1 MNLRKAIQRK
11 KRIAGVL
18 AESYTKLRRANI
30 TPEGRPSLISSREIL
45 ERIKEKSE
53 EIIQLKVQ
61 IQKANLPILEDIYR
75 LAELK
80 SLVNEMRNINSL
92 HDRRYDN
99 SQAIVYT
106 ICIDEIEQE
115 AIIADLEKQIEVIQD
130 RIESFNFRVH
140 IDTDPS

>member
-30 TPEGRPSLISSREIL
+30 TPEGRPPLISSREIL

>member
-30 TPEGRPSLISSREIL
+30 TPEGRPPLISSREIL

-61 IQKANLPILEDIYR
+61 IQKANMPILEDIYR

>member
-11 KRIAGVL
+11 KRIAGAL
-18 AESYTKLRRANI
+18 AESYTKLRRSNI
-30 TPEGRPSLISSREIL
+30 TPEGRPPLISSRELL
-45 ERIKEKSE
+45 ERIKEKAE

-80 SLVNEMRNINSL
+80 SLVHEMRSIHLL

-99 SQAIVYT
+99 SQTVVYT
-106 ICIDEIEQE
+106 VCIDEIEQE
-115 AIIADLEKQIEVIQD
+115 EIIDALEKQIEEIQD
-130 RIESFNFRVH
+130 RIEAFNFRVH
-140 IDTDPS
+140 IDTHPS

>member
-30 TPEGRPSLISSREIL
+30 TPEGRPPLISSREIL

-92 HDRRYDN
+92 HDKRYDN

>member
-30 TPEGRPSLISSREIL
+30 TPEGRPPLISSREIL

-115 AIIADLEKQIEVIQD
+115 AIIAELEKQIEVIQD

-140 IDTDPS
+140 IDTNPS

>member
-30 TPEGRPSLISSREIL
+30 TPEGRPPLISSREIL

-80 SLVNEMRNINSL
+80 SLVNEMRNINSV

>member
-30 TPEGRPSLISSREIL
+30 TPEGRPPLISSREIL

-115 AIIADLEKQIEVIQD
+115 VIIADLEKQIEVIQD

>member
-30 TPEGRPSLISSREIL
+30 TPEGRPPLISSREIL

-140 IDTDPS
+140 IETDPS

>member
-30 TPEGRPSLISSREIL
+30 TPEGRPPLISSREIL

-53 EIIQLKVQ
+53 EIIQLKVK
-61 IQKANLPILEDIYR
+61 IQRANLPILEDIYR

-80 SLVNEMRNINSL
+80 ALVHEMRNINTL
-92 HDRRYDN
+92 HERRYD
-99 SQAIVYT
+99 SAQPTTYVV
-106 ICIDEIEQE
+106 CIDELEQE
-115 AIIADLEKQIEVIQD
+115 AITDELERQIEEIQD
-130 RIESFNFRVH
+130 RIEAFNFRVH
-140 IDTDPS
+140 LDSDPS

>member
-30 TPEGRPSLISSREIL
+30 TPEGRPPLISSREIL

-99 SQAIVYT
+99 SQTIVYT

-115 AIIADLEKQIEVIQD
+115 AIIAELEKQIEVIQD

-140 IDTDPS
+140 IDTNPS

>member
-30 TPEGRPSLISSREIL
+30 TPEGRPPLISSREIL

-130 RIESFNFRVH
+130 RIESFNFRVQ

>member
-30 TPEGRPSLISSREIL
+30 TPEGRPPLISSREIL

-61 IQKANLPILEDIYR
+61 IQKANLPILEDTYR

>member
-18 AESYTKLRRANI
+18 AESYSKMRRSNI
-30 TPEGRPSLISSREIL
+30 MPEGRPPLISSRELL

-80 SLVNEMRNINSL
+80 SLVHEMRNINVL
-92 HDRRYDN
+92 HERRYDN
-99 SQAIVYT
+99 SQTVVYT
-106 ICIDEIEQE
+106 VCIDEIEQE
-115 AIIADLEKQIEVIQD
+115 EIIDALEKQIEEIQD
-130 RIESFNFRVH
+130 RIEAFNFRVH

>member
-30 TPEGRPSLISSREIL
+30 TPEGRPPLISSREIL

-99 SQAIVYT
+99 SQALVYT

-115 AIIADLEKQIEVIQD
+115 AIIAELEKQIEVIQD

-140 IDTDPS
+140 IDTNPS